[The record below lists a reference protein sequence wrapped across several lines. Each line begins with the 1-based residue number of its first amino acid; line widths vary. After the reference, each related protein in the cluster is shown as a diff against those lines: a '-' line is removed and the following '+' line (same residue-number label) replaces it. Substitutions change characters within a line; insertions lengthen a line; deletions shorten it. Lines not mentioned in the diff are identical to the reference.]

1 MTSAAVK
8 RNASSSG
15 NRQTIVIV
23 GIVIIVVVVLVV
35 IAVLLSGNQGGE
47 IDVASLPQSRAAD
60 GGFVLGN
67 PNAPI
72 TVIEFADFACP
83 HCQEYHPTITQFLQ
97 NYVVTG
103 KAKFEYR
110 IFPTAGGQTS
120 YYTGQLLYCAEQQKP
135 GSYWKGYN
143 LMFDYAFSG
152 RYTQDV
158 GRLLA
163 NDEGLDY
170 TALLSCVNDTSQT
183 FQVQTDINMAQQ
195 SGVSGTPAVM
205 VRYNDGP
212 AQFINYNGQTYN
224 QGGVPYSVLAAVT
237 DAVQTP

>member
-8 RNASSSG
+8 RRASNSA
-15 NRQTIVIV
+15 NRQGIIVIAAV
-23 GIVIIVVVVLVV
+23 VILVV
-35 IAVLLSGNQGGE
+35 IIAGVAIYLSGGNKGGDV
-47 IDVASLPQSRAAD
+47 DVASLPQARQSD

-72 TVIEFADFACP
+72 TLVEFADFDCP
-83 HCQEYHPTITQFLQ
+83 HCQEYHPTITEYLN

-110 IFPTAGGQTS
+110 VFPTAGGQLT
-120 YYTGQLLYCAEQQKP
+120 YYTGQLLECAEDQKA
-135 GSYWKGYN
+135 GNFWKGYN

-170 TALLSCVNDTSQT
+170 SKLLSCASTAT
-183 FQVQTDINMAQQ
+183 QVQTDINLGQQ
-195 SGVSGTPAVM
+195 LGVTGTPAVM
-205 VRYNDGP
+205 VRYGDGTP
-212 AQFINYNGQTYN
+212 QFITYSGQTYN
-224 QGGVPYSVLAAVT
+224 SGGTPYAVLSAVT
-237 DAVQTP
+237 DAVQQ